1 MQDKHIVIK
10 TWGSEEIQEDK
21 STNLEFIDTGR
32 QSLKLMELD
41 ENLWRKSLEKEGGG
55 LQTEPW
61 GTSVY
66 ELRLP

>member
-1 MQDKHIVIK
+1 MKGETPIHKI
-10 TWGSEEIQEDK
+10 
-21 STNLEFIDTGR
+21 
-32 QSLKLMELD
+32 LKLIELD

-61 GTSVY
+61 GPSVY

>member
-21 STNLEFIDTGR
+21 STNLEFIDTGK

-55 LQTEPW
+55 LQTEAW
-61 GTSVY
+61 GTFVY